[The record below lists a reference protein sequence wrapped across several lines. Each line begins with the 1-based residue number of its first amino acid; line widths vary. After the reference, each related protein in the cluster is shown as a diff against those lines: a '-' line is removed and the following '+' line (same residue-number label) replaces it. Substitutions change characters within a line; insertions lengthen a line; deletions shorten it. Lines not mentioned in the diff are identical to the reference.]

1 MMSRANLAQIEA
13 RRRFALAFRRENR
26 PDLTHVLGNGW
37 SLGQDMRRMTDPQY
51 FEKAV
56 QLFNGRIGIARFAP
70 STKQD
75 LFRVAG
81 V

>member
-1 MMSRANLAQIEA
+1 MSRYSPAQIEA
-13 RRRFALAFRRENR
+13 RRRFALAFRHENK

-37 SLGQDMRRMTDPQY
+37 SLGQDMRQMTDQQY
-51 FEKAV
+51 FDKAV
-56 QLFNGRIGIARFAP
+56 QLFNRRIGIARFAP
-70 STKQD
+70 LDKAD

>member
-1 MMSRANLAQIEA
+1 MSCANPAQIEA

-37 SLGQDMRRMTDPQY
+37 SLGQDMRRMTDQQH

-56 QLFNGRIGIARFAP
+56 QHFNRRIGIARFAP

-75 LFRVAG
+75 LFRATSV
-81 V
+81 

>member
-1 MMSRANLAQIEA
+1 MSRYSPAQIEA

-37 SLGQDMRRMTDPQY
+37 SLVGQDMNRLTDQQY

-56 QLFNGRIGIARFAP
+56 QLFNRRIGIARFAP
-70 STKQD
+70 SDKAD
-75 LFRVAG
+75 LFRVTG

>member
-1 MMSRANLAQIEA
+1 MGRANPAQIEA
-13 RRRFALAFRRENR
+13 RRRLALAFKRENR

-37 SLGQDMRRMTDPQY
+37 STGQDTHRLTDQEY

-56 QLFNGRIGIARFAP
+56 QLFNRRIGIARFAP
-70 STKQD
+70 SDKTD
-75 LFRVAG
+75 LFRVTN

>member
-1 MMSRANLAQIEA
+1 MCRYSLAQMEA

-26 PDLTHVLGNGW
+26 PALTSVLGNSW
-37 SLGQDMRRMTDPQY
+37 SLGQDMRRMTDQQY
-51 FEKAV
+51 FDKAV
-56 QLFNGRIGIARFAP
+56 QIFNRRIGITRFAP

-75 LFRVAG
+75 LFRVTG

>member
-1 MMSRANLAQIEA
+1 MSRANPAQIEA

-26 PDLTHVLGNGW
+26 PDLTHVLGTGW
-37 SLGQDMRRMTDPQY
+37 SLGQDMHRLTDRQY

-56 QLFNGRIGIARFAP
+56 QLFNRRIGIARFAP
-70 STKQD
+70 SDKAD

-81 V
+81 I

>member
-1 MMSRANLAQIEA
+1 MSRYSSAQIEA
-13 RRRFALAFRRENR
+13 RRWFALAFRREDR
-26 PDLTHVLGNGW
+26 PDLAHILGSGW
-37 SLGQDMRRMTDPQY
+37 SLGQNMHRMSEQQY

-56 QLFNGRIGIARFAP
+56 QLFNRRIGITRFAP

>member
-1 MMSRANLAQIEA
+1 MSRANLAQIEA
-13 RRRFALAFRRENR
+13 RRRFALAFRYENR

-37 SLGQDMRRMTDPQY
+37 SVGQDMHRMTDQQY
-51 FEKAV
+51 FDKAV
-56 QLFNGRIGIARFAP
+56 QLFNHRIGIARFAP

-75 LFRVAG
+75 LFKVAG

>member
-1 MMSRANLAQIEA
+1 MSRANPAQIEA

-26 PDLTHVLGNGW
+26 PDLKHVLGNGW
-37 SLGQDMRRMTDPQY
+37 SLGQDMHRMTDQQY
-51 FEKAV
+51 FDKAV
-56 QLFNGRIGIARFAP
+56 QLFNRRIGITRFAP

>member
-1 MMSRANLAQIEA
+1 MSRCSLAQMEA

-37 SLGQDMRRMTDPQY
+37 SLGQDMHRLTDQQY
-51 FEKAV
+51 FDKAV
-56 QLFNGRIGIARFAP
+56 QLFNRRIGITRFAP

>member
-1 MMSRANLAQIEA
+1 MSRYGLAQIEA

-26 PDLTHVLGNGW
+26 PDLTNILGNGW
-37 SLGQDMRRMTDPQY
+37 SLGQDMRRTTDQQY

-56 QLFNGRIGIARFAP
+56 QLFNRRIGIARFAP

>member
-1 MMSRANLAQIEA
+1 MRRANPAQIEA

-37 SLGQDMRRMTDPQY
+37 SSGQDMHRMTDQQY
-51 FEKAV
+51 FDKAV
-56 QLFNGRIGIARFAP
+56 QLFNRRIDIARYAP

>member
-1 MMSRANLAQIEA
+1 MHRYSPARIEA
-13 RRRFALAFRRENR
+13 RRRFALAFRYENR

-37 SLGQDMRRMTDPQY
+37 SLGQDMHRMTDQQY

-56 QLFNGRIGIARFAP
+56 QLFNRRIGIAGFAP
-70 STKQD
+70 ADKAD
-75 LFRVAG
+75 LFRVSN

>member
-1 MMSRANLAQIEA
+1 MSRYSAAQIEA
-13 RRRFALAFRRENR
+13 RRRFALAFRHENR

-37 SLGQDMRRMTDPQY
+37 SLGQDMHRLDHQQY

-56 QLFNGRIGIARFAP
+56 QLFNRRIGIARFAP
-70 STKQD
+70 SSKAD
-75 LFRVAG
+75 LFRVTD

>member
-1 MMSRANLAQIEA
+1 MSRYSLAQIEA
-13 RRRFALAFRRENR
+13 RRRFALAFRQRNR

-37 SLGQDMRRMTDPQY
+37 SLGQDMHRMTDQQY

-56 QLFNGRIGIARFAP
+56 QLFNRRIGIARFAP
-70 STKQD
+70 SDKAD
-75 LFRVAG
+75 LFRVAS

>member
-1 MMSRANLAQIEA
+1 MSRYSAAQIEA

-26 PDLTHVLGNGW
+26 PDLTHILGNGW
-37 SLGQDMRRMTDPQY
+37 SLGQDMGHMTEQQY

-56 QLFNGRIGIARFAP
+56 QLFNRRVGIARFAP
-70 STKQD
+70 STKHD

>member
-1 MMSRANLAQIEA
+1 MSRYSPAQIEA
-13 RRRFALAFRRENR
+13 RRRFALAFRHESK

-37 SLGQDMRRMTDPQY
+37 SLGQDMHRMTDQQY

-56 QLFNGRIGIARFAP
+56 QLFNRRVGLVRFAP
-70 STKQD
+70 SDKAD

>member
-1 MMSRANLAQIEA
+1 MRRANPAQLEA

-37 SLGQDMRRMTDPQY
+37 SLGQDMHRLTDQQY

-56 QLFNGRIGIARFAP
+56 QLLNRRIGIARFA
-70 STKQD
+70 SADKAD
-75 LFRVAG
+75 LFRVTN